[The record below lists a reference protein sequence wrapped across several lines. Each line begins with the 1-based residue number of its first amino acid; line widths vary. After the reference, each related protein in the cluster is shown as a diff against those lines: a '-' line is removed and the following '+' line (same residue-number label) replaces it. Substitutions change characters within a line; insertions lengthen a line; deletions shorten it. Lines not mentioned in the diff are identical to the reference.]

1 MSTTASYNTAASH
14 SDTDGRLRSPF
25 RLASGDRFEPY
36 KHDYRARLRS
46 NSASFGSG
54 RGSGRDSPLRNME
67 KSTAMLRRMN
77 DRNRMQGEG
86 ASAASIAKQDSLS
99 DMTAAFFGIALS
111 SFSSTG
117 QSASAPLPFPS
128 QQAADPGGLIPPPT
142 RPPCPHHDN
151 PKSDSHAYKRQGPV
165 LRQEPPALATATS
178 RPIARLLL
186 PPGLPALA
194 TAISR
199 PIALGLQLGPPALAT
214 AFLRPITLRL
224 QLGPPA
230 LATAISRPIALPP
243 GRPALATA
251 HSVALPLRL
260 GPPAL
265 GTLRASLPVNHRVM
279 PTIAHTESFR
289 MESSAAR
296 SILAL
301 IVSAE
306 RNAGLAP
313 ARNRLERIDY

>member
-67 KSTAMLRRMN
+67 KSTAMLQRMN

-99 DMTAAFFGIALS
+99 DMTAAFFGITLS

-128 QQAADPGGLIPPPT
+128 QQAADPGGLNPPPT
-142 RPPCPHHDN
+142 RLPCPHHDN
-151 PKSDSHAYKRQGPV
+151 PKSDVISRVQRQGPV
-165 LRQEPPALATATS
+165 LRQGPPALATATS
-178 RPIARLLL
+178 RPIARVLL

-194 TAISR
+194 TAILR
-199 PIALGLQLGPPALAT
+199 PIA
-214 AFLRPITLRL
+214 LRL

-230 LATAISRPIALPP
+230 LATAISRPIALPL
-243 GRPALATA
+243 GRRALATA
-251 HSVALPLRL
+251 RSV
-260 GPPAL
+260 PPAL

-289 MESSAAR
+289 MASTGKKSAR
-296 SILAL
+296 T
-301 IVSAE
+301 
-306 RNAGLAP
+306 N
-313 ARNRLERIDY
+313 